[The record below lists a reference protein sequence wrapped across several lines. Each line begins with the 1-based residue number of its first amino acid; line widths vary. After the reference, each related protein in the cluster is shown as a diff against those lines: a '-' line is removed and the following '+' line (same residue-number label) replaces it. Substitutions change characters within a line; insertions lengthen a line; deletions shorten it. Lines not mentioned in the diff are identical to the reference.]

1 MKYIYKVI
9 NKKTWNKYGRETYF
23 FSYMKADS
31 IEQATMRATKK
42 HGLDDI
48 KEIHR
53 VTSVCNDWFKS
64 RQRITRNASAIYE
77 EATGLIDCEDY
88 GIVAVHD
95 FSVGVIAERVVDGQ
109 TIYET
114 QIQCS
119 EFKDESLDGM
129 IDCLW
134 NEFAKFELCEDR
146 SV

>member
-1 MKYIYKVI
+1 MIYKVI
-9 NKKTWNKYGRETYF
+9 NNKTWNKNGIETNF
-23 FSYMKADS
+23 FSYLKADS
-31 IEQATMRATKK
+31 IEEATKLAVK
-42 HGLDDI
+42 KYSSDDI
-48 KEIHR
+48 KEVHR

-64 RQRITRNASAIYE
+64 RQRITENASAIYE
-77 EATGLIDCEDY
+77 EATGLIASADY
-88 GIVAVHD
+88 EIVAVHD
-95 FSVGVIAERVVDGQ
+95 FSVGVIAERLVDGQ

-119 EFKDESLDGM
+119 EYKDESLDGM